1 MLWRLIK
8 LLFFLLV
15 LGGIALVAYA
25 YLGPVFAPADF
36 DPDQQEIRIPVT
48 LELDE

>member
-1 MLWRLIK
+1 MLWRLIR

-15 LGGIALVAYA
+15 LAGIALVAYA

-36 DPDQQEIRIPVT
+36 APVQDEIRIPVT
-48 LELDE
+48 LEPTE